1 MASIVALAFS
11 AAPAAFAQEGEPPVE
26 TGVTCDAEILDEED
40 GFPYYIVE
48 PGQTLECTAVGLAP
62 ETDTEWIVDVYGDT
76 DLAEDGED
84 LPPVETLDSGGPVAS
99 SAEGEL
105 TFTFTLPADVTIG
118 DFDGVVWQGDPEAP
132 DYEEF
137 LGGLIMGDLVE
148 GDMEC
153 DPDPAPRGDDVVCV
167 ASVLPGAFDYEVYE
181 VSIRDLLAFLTGDE
195 DMAPTHSGSGETDEE
210 GTAEFTFTVSTT
222 GGAEAYLAIVDQGDS
237 FALFVGEIVA
247 AETTEPQQPVDV
259 DDEDDTPVVAVPRPN
274 RVDAGAGGTAPA
286 DGPPVGVVL
295 ALALA
300 LAVAGFAAVRR
311 VTPGER

>member
-1 MASIVALAFS
+1 MASVVALAFS

-40 GFPYYIVE
+40 GFPFYIVE

-76 DLAEDGED
+76 DLGEDGEVIE
-84 LPPVETLDSGGPVAS
+84 PVATFDSGGPVAS

-105 TFTFTLPADVTIG
+105 TFTFTLPAEVTIG

-137 LGGLIMGDLVE
+137 LGGLIMGDVVE
-148 GDMEC
+148 GDMTC
-153 DPDPAPRGDDVVCV
+153 DPDPAPRGEDVDCV
-167 ASVLPGAFDYEVYE
+167 ASVLPGAFDYLVYE
-181 VSIRDLLAFLTGDE
+181 LSVRDLLEFLTSDE
-195 DMAPTHSGSGETDEE
+195 ETPPTHSGSGEAGED
-210 GTAEFTFTVSTT
+210 GTAEFTFTVSPT
-222 GGAEAYLAIVDQGDS
+222 GDAEVYLAVVEQDTS

-247 AETTEPQQPVDV
+247 AEPTEPQQPVDV

-274 RVDAGAGGTAPA
+274 RVDTGAGGTAPA
-286 DGPPVGVVL
+286 DGTPVGVV
-295 ALALA
+295 LALA

-311 VTPGER
+311 VAPVER